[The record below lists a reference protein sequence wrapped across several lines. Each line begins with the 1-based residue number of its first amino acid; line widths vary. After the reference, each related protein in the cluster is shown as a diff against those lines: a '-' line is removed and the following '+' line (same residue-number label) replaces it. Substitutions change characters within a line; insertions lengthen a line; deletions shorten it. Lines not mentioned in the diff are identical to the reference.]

1 MEPPP
6 EADPMA
12 EQKKKFERLGDHVY
26 ELQHE
31 EDPEAVIVFFHGLLI
46 QETDTGHAFWSTWTK
61 RNTLECWPVTM
72 LPKFLE
78 SRAKREKGEESPPRP
93 FRIRVLAVSYE
104 GRMSVH
110 PDIGTAGTDKY
121 LLAESLISELILS
134 PQDLIRGSKAVED
147 NDVPVFLVGHD
158 LGGLIIKN
166 FVMEVERTI
175 PKKNE
180 DADGE
185 KLQNFLSNLKAVFF
199 YATPHSG
206 SQAIEYLAKQIPED
220 SRNQMLT
227 LMSVL
232 GTDMARI
239 NSVFST
245 YRSGIGDNLNHPRF
259 KTYGIVPTSLTNQ
272 RGFVRTMVVL
282 EASARCDMD
291 TFFSV
296 EADHF
301 QVCQPQATW
310 SGSITHLGDEVYDE
324 VSKIREFEDLR
335 IFNAQNIAA
344 AGRPLR
350 LQQY

>member
-206 SQAIEYLAKQIPED
+206 SQAIEDLAKQIPED

-259 KTYGIVPTSLTNQ
+259 ENYGIVPTSLTNQ

-291 TFFSV
+291 IFFSV

-310 SGSITHLGDEVYDE
+310 SGSITHLGDKVYHE
-324 VSKIREFEDLR
+324 VSKIRKLE
-335 IFNAQNIAA
+335 
-344 AGRPLR
+344 
-350 LQQY
+350 Y

>member
-12 EQKKKFERLGDHVY
+12 EQTKKFKRLGEYVY
-26 ELQHE
+26 ELQHD

-61 RNTLECWPVTM
+61 RNKPLECWPVTM

-78 SRAKREKGEESPPRP
+78 SRAKSRP
-93 FRIRVLAVSYE
+93 FSIRVLAVSYE
-104 GRMSVH
+104 GRTSVH

-134 PQDLIRGSKAVED
+134 RQDLIRGSKAVED
-147 NDVPVFLVGHD
+147 NEVPVFLVGHD
-158 LGGLIIKN
+158 LGGIIIKN
-166 FVMEVERTI
+166 LVMQVESKI
-175 PKKNE
+175 ANKDE
-180 DADGE
+180 DAEKE
-185 KLQNFLSNLKAVFF
+185 KLQNFLSNLNTVFF

-206 SQAIEYLAKQIPED
+206 SQAIEDLAKQIPED

-239 NSVFST
+239 NSEFST

-272 RGFVRTMVVL
+272 RGFDRTMVVP
-282 EASARCDMD
+282 EASARHDMD
-291 TFFSV
+291 ICFWV
-296 EADHF
+296 RDADHF
-301 QVCQPQATW
+301 QVCQPQGTW
-310 SGSITHLGDEVYDE
+310 SGSITQLGDKVYEE
-324 VSKIREFEDLR
+324 VSESRELEDFR
-335 IFNAQNIAA
+335 IFNAQRIAA
-344 AGRPLR
+344 AGRAAGSPLE